1 MTEIQKARTFPA
13 SSDRCLGGLLRTWP
27 YLNIRVR
34 KSDPAQGTA
43 EGSWQPGSGAT
54 FVFRAECKEAAQGAC
69 EVTLRHDLQW
79 TSLWSRPVVA
89 SEALGQKLNARTLE
103 QMDRIFSTLGEYLE
117 DETKFTART
126 PPASLTLDHIAWAVG
141 VAVSIAAR
149 LLAGAV
155 QTPLLRAF
163 GQSAAPSLLRVIALA
178 GVLVGALVAGLLK
191 RRTPEKGSAFFEGLI
206 VAVVNLWLSLVIHSI
221 AITLGTVDWIVY
233 CVVGVVAA
241 SVASIRISVRNAP

>member
-13 SSDRCLGGLLRTWP
+13 SSDRCLGGLVRIWP

-34 KSDPAQGTA
+34 KSDPADGSA

-54 FVFRAECKEAAQGAC
+54 FLFRAECKDAAEGAC

-79 TSLWSRPVVA
+79 TSRWSRPVVA
-89 SEALGQKLNARTLE
+89 NEALGQKLNARTLE
-103 QMDRIFSTLGEYLE
+103 QMERIFSTLGEYLE

-126 PPASLTLDHIAWAVG
+126 PPASLALDHVAWAVG
-141 VAVSIAAR
+141 AAISIAAR
-149 LLAGAV
+149 LLVGAV
-155 QTPLLRAF
+155 QVPLHPAF
-163 GQSAAPSLLRVIALA
+163 SQFAGPALPRVIALA

-191 RRTPEKGSAFFEGLI
+191 RRTPEKGSAFFEGLV
-206 VAVVNLWLSLVIHSI
+206 VAIVNLWLSLVIHSI

-241 SVASIRISVRNAP
+241 SLASMRIPVRNAP